1 MLTLYYATATFLQSS
16 RIKNVCTKIGQQLA
30 LNTSI
35 SFYTLPT
42 ENDDGFDPSL
52 AASDFCHNRNAARV
66 SEILWLNGSHRG
78 CCLHPVQVV
87 QLKPWISF
95 DENNA
100 SVENK
105 LLPFAHSTN
114 PKALLDH
121 FAALRKEDILHLLL
135 EADIQPCYEFENSAN
150 HIRIE
155 NFGKLIAWKVDS
167 HLAVLIETDVEHFTK
182 LLLSTYLQNKFLIN
196 DQLQLL
202 RIESIKYEGKP
213 QPMNMLASHLRKP
226 VRQCELNLSH
236 EDWQRHLEH
245 LRALSVLA
253 HQATEFESQ
262 KSRTEGKAA
271 GDVVVKPDLIPYEQ
285 QVTGS
290 VAISKSSNLQQP
302 EAVGTT
308 TYAKKYSETSDTLM
322 DVKTTSIVK
331 PSKSSMVTKVTIET
345 ENPVQLASPLSKI
358 KAKPTEIR
366 KPVAANT
373 NGSGTE
379 SRFKTTKVPEA
390 SASTTV
396 TEKSSAK
403 SALISPTLPLSDPP
417 ITISAA
423 AAIITTTIARAKM
436 PSNSANQSTDF
447 DKVASAIVSTSSQ
460 KQRSIPLETTP
471 LQKNKISKSD
481 LPTSTHAS
489 TSYEALSN
497 EDQSK
502 GLSLKSTDISNPSK
516 PTNVFVYS
524 ESASSREGALSTLKN
539 ILDRERYTIY
549 AMTPQQL
556 TQKYWMKNTGLL
568 VVCGNVSTNVGEILV
583 DFFLCGGRVLS
594 LCSDILNF
602 VLPNYRTAEVRE
614 NELVQFSY
622 DKWQKIKMMHH
633 IFCYQPSPVKKNF
646 STDSDDATQSTTRKP
661 ALVCPRSVELQ
672 DLRGKVHNLDVK
684 VLGTEETWNTP
695 SLLLANS
702 VQSGGCAVFSQVH
715 LETNPSQFEM
725 DESKYK
731 ILMQNEQVRMEI
743 LAHLLNKHLDI
754 SVQQFNTN
762 GAKCTYQEAYFLGRH
777 ESKFELLEKIKTSG
791 AKSNI
796 ITTSKL
802 TMQFCD
808 KGDKPKS
815 ANTNVLP
822 ILIHSCPE
830 DFSTVEYFD
839 NLKTKYI
846 GRLVIY
852 APVVSTSMNVI
863 SDLELMDGIAVL
875 VRQQMEGVGRSN
887 NQWISPL
894 GCAMFSLQLHFSLD
908 SALGRRLPLLQH
920 IIGLAMVTTLKG
932 NPTYKDL
939 DIRLKWPND
948 IYANGVQKIGGLIVK
963 TTIFGSKIIANIGCG
978 INLDNEKPTTC
989 INSIIVKYNQT
1000 NRTNIPILKYEEFI
1014 ALTFNEIENILEKV
1028 KSGDFDY
1035 FYELYHEHWLH
1046 NLQKVNICDKFGSQ
1060 QEATVI
1066 GIDDVGYLQVRTIDG
1081 TIVSVQP
1088 DGNSFDMLQ
1097 GLIVPKYN

>member
-100 SVENK
+100 SMENK

-155 NFGKLIAWKVDS
+155 NFA
-167 HLAVLIETDVEHFTK
+167 
-182 LLLSTYLQNKFLIN
+182 
-196 DQLQLL
+196 
-202 RIESIKYEGKP
+202 IKYEGKP

-358 KAKPTEIR
+358 NAKPTEIR

-373 NGSGTE
+373 NDSGTE

-447 DKVASAIVSTSSQ
+447 DKVASGIVSTSQ

-583 DFFLCGGRVLS
+583 DYFLCGGRVLS

-661 ALVCPRSVELQ
+661 SVELQ

-894 GCAMFSLQLHFSLD
+894 GCAMFSLQLHLSLD

-1097 GLIVPKYN
+1097 GLIVPKFN

>member
-1 MLTLYYATATFLQSS
+1 MLTLYYATATFLQSW
-16 RIKNVCTKIGQQLA
+16 RIKNVCAEIGQQLA

-42 ENDDGFDPSL
+42 ENNDGFDPSL

-78 CCLHPVQVV
+78 CCLHPLQVV

-95 DENNA
+95 DENNT
-100 SVENK
+100 SMENK
-105 LLPFAHSTN
+105 LLPFAHQPN
-114 PKALLDH
+114 PKALLDE

-135 EADIQPCYEFENSAN
+135 EADIQHCYEYKNTTN

-167 HLAVLIETDVEHFTK
+167 HLAVLIETDVKHFTK

-213 QPMNMLASHLRKP
+213 QPMNLLASHLRKP
-226 VRQCELNLSH
+226 VRQCEFDLSN

-262 KSRTEGKAA
+262 KNRTEGKTTD
-271 GDVVVKPDLIPYEQ
+271 DVVVKPDLIPYEQ
-285 QVTGS
+285 KVIAS
-290 VAISKSSNLQQP
+290 VANFKSSNSR
-302 EAVGTT
+302 ESENVDTT
-308 TYAKKYSETSDTLM
+308 TNAEKSTETAETLT
-322 DVKTTSIVK
+322 DVKTASIVK
-331 PSKSSMVTKVTIET
+331 PSKSSMVTKVSIET
-345 ENPVQLASPLSKI
+345 EKAVKISSPLSKM
-358 KAKPTEIR
+358 KTKPTEIR

-373 NGSGTE
+373 SSDGNGHD
-379 SRFKTTKVPEA
+379 SRFKTTKVTDA
-390 SASTTV
+390 SASSIETQ
-396 TEKSSAK
+396 KSSK
-403 SALISPTLPLSDPP
+403 SALISPTLPLTDPP

-447 DKVASAIVSTSSQ
+447 GKIGTGTVSTSSQ
-460 KQRSIPLETTP
+460 KQQSIPIETTS
-471 LQKNKISKSD
+471 LQKNKNSESD
-481 LPTSTHAS
+481 LSTSTHAS
-489 TSYEALSN
+489 TSYGALSN
-497 EDQSK
+497 EDQRKS
-502 GLSLKSTDISNPSK
+502 LSLKRSAISCPSK

-524 ESASSREGALSTLKN
+524 ESASSREGALSTLKH

-556 TQKYWMKNTGLL
+556 TQKYWMENTGLL
-568 VVCGNVSTNVGEILV
+568 VVCGNVPTNVGEILV
-583 DFFLCGGRVLS
+583 DYFLCGGRVLS

-661 ALVCPRSVELQ
+661 SVELQ

-715 LETNPSQFEM
+715 LETNPLQFEM

-754 SVQQFNTN
+754 SVRQFNTI
-762 GAKCTYQEAYFLGRH
+762 GDKCTYQEAYFLGKH
-777 ESKFELLEKIKTSG
+777 ESKFELLEKIKSTG

-802 TMQFCD
+802 TIQFCD

-852 APVVSTSMNVI
+852 APFVSTSMNVI
-863 SDLELMDGIAVL
+863 SDLELIDGIAVL
-875 VRQQMEGVGRSN
+875 VRQQTEGVGRSN

-894 GCAMFSLQLHFSLD
+894 GCAMFSLQLHLSLD
-908 SALGRRLPLLQH
+908 SPLGKRLPLLQH
-920 IIGLAMVTTLKG
+920 IIGLALVNTLKG

-948 IYANGVQKIGGLIVK
+948 IYANGLQKIGGLIVK
-963 TTIFGSKIIANIGCG
+963 TTMFGSKIIANIGCG

-989 INSIIVKYNQT
+989 INSMIGKYNQT
-1000 NRTNIPILKYEEFI
+1000 NRTNISILKYEEFI
-1014 ALTFNEIENILEKV
+1014 ALTFNEIEIILEKV

-1035 FYELYHEHWLH
+1035 FYDLYYEHWLH

-1066 GIDDVGYLQVRTIDG
+1066 GINDIGYLQVRTVDG
-1081 TIVSVQP
+1081 TIETVQP
-1088 DGNSFDMLQ
+1088 DGNSLDMLQ

>member
-100 SVENK
+100 SMENK

-155 NFGKLIAWKVDS
+155 NFA
-167 HLAVLIETDVEHFTK
+167 
-182 LLLSTYLQNKFLIN
+182 
-196 DQLQLL
+196 
-202 RIESIKYEGKP
+202 IKYEGKP

-358 KAKPTEIR
+358 NAKPTEIR

-373 NGSGTE
+373 NDSGTE

-447 DKVASAIVSTSSQ
+447 DKVASGIVSTSQ

-583 DFFLCGGRVLS
+583 DYFLCGGRVLS

-894 GCAMFSLQLHFSLD
+894 GCAMFSLQLHLSLD

-1097 GLIVPKYN
+1097 GLIVPKFN

>member
-1 MLTLYYATATFLQSS
+1 MLTLYYATATFLQSW
-16 RIKNVCTKIGQQLA
+16 RIKNVCSKIGHQLA

-42 ENDDGFDPSL
+42 GNDDGFDPSL
-52 AASDFCHNRNAARV
+52 AASDFCHNRSAARV
-66 SEILWLNGSHRG
+66 SEILWLSGLHRG
-78 CCLHPVQVV
+78 CCLYPVQVV

-95 DENNA
+95 EENA
-100 SVENK
+100 APMENK
-105 LLPFAHSTN
+105 LLPFAHSSN

-121 FAALRKEDILHLLL
+121 FAVISKDNILHLLL
-135 EADIQPCYEFENSAN
+135 EIDIQPCYETENIENSV
-150 HIRIE
+150 RIE

-182 LLLSTYLQNKFLIN
+182 LLLSTYLQNNFFLN

-213 QPMNMLASHLRKP
+213 QPMNLLASHLRKP
-226 VRQCELNLSH
+226 VRHSELDLSL

-245 LRALSVLA
+245 LRSLSVLA
-253 HQATEFESQ
+253 HQATEFESK
-262 KSRTEGKAA
+262 KSRAEGKTT
-271 GDVVVKPDLIPYEQ
+271 GDAVVKPDLIPYEQ
-285 QVTGS
+285 QANFKSSSSQESEAVVTTS
-290 VAISKSSNLQQP
+290 NAEKSSKSST
-302 EAVGTT
+302 G
-308 TYAKKYSETSDTLM
+308 S
-322 DVKTTSIVK
+322 KTPLNVT
-331 PSKSSMVTKVTIET
+331 PSKSPAVTKVRKET
-345 ENPVQLASPLSKI
+345 EIADKRSSSLSKI
-358 KAKPTEIR
+358 RAKPTEIR
-366 KPVAANT
+366 KPVVPNT
-373 NGSGTE
+373 NSSGGGIE
-379 SRFKTTKVPEA
+379 NRFKTTKVPDA
-390 SASTTV
+390 SVAAQV
-396 TEKSSAK
+396 TEK
-403 SALISPTLPLSDPP
+403 SDPP

-423 AAIITTTIARAKM
+423 AAIITTTTTRAKM
-436 PSNSANQSTDF
+436 PSNSVNQSSIDLG
-447 DKVASAIVSTSSQ
+447 KIASGTLSTSLKKQ
-460 KQRSIPLETTP
+460 KLIPFETSH
-471 LQKNKISKSD
+471 LQNSKNRESD
-481 LPTSTHAS
+481 TSTFEHAS
-489 TSYEALSN
+489 TSSEALSSQERRKRAVN
-497 EDQSK
+497 SR
-502 GLSLKSTDISNPSK
+502 PSK

-524 ESASSREGALSTLKN
+524 ESASSREGAMSTLKE
-539 ILDRERYTIY
+539 ILDRDRYTIY
-549 AMTPQQL
+549 ELTPQQL
-556 TQKYWMKNTGLL
+556 TQKYWIENTGLL
-568 VVCGNVSTNVGEILV
+568 VVCGNVAKNIGEILV
-583 DFFLCGGRVLS
+583 DYFLCGGKVFS

-646 STDSDDATQSTTRKP
+646 STDSDDATQSSGRKP
-661 ALVCPRSVELQ
+661 ALVCPRSVEIQ
-672 DLRGKVHNLDVK
+672 DLHGKVHNLDVK

-702 VQSGGCAVFSQVH
+702 VKSGGCAVFSQVH

-725 DESKYK
+725 DEFKYK
-731 ILMQNEQVRMEI
+731 ILKQNEQIRLEI
-743 LAHLLNKHLDI
+743 LSDLLSKHLNV
-754 SVQQFNTN
+754 SVQQSNPRN
-762 GAKCTYQEAYFLGRH
+762 ASKCTYQEAYFLGRH
-777 ESKFELLEKIKTSG
+777 ESKFELLEKVKKSG

-808 KGDKPKS
+808 KGDKPQG

-839 NLKTKYI
+839 NLKTNYI

-852 APVVSTSMNVI
+852 APIISTSMNVI
-863 SDLELMDGIAVL
+863 SELELTDGIVVL
-875 VRQQMEGVGRSN
+875 VRQQTEGVGRSN
-887 NQWISPL
+887 NQWLSPL
-894 GCAMFSLQLHFSLD
+894 GCAMFSLQLHLSLD
-908 SALGRRLPLLQH
+908 SSLGRRLPLLQH
-920 IIGLAMVTTLKG
+920 IIGLALVNTLKG

-963 TTIFGSKIIANIGCG
+963 TTMIGSKVIANIGCG

-989 INSIIVKYNQT
+989 INSMISEYNMI

-1014 ALTFNEIENILEKV
+1014 ALTFNEIERILEKV
-1028 KSGDFDY
+1028 KSGDFDN
-1035 FYELYHEHWLH
+1035 FYELYYEHWLH
-1046 NLQKVNICDKFGSQ
+1046 DLQKVIICDTFGSQ
-1060 QEATVI
+1060 QEAIVI
-1066 GIDDVGYLQVRTIDG
+1066 GIDEIGYLRVRTVDG
-1081 TIVSVQP
+1081 KIETVQP